1 MSTEFIIGTIIGL
14 IGIIPVVIK
23 IVKWVK
29 KPKLSEL
36 IKKLVDNSLSTN
48 DHRKVLKRMN
58 LILLRSGKRV
68 SRGLSPRYTNTVKT
82 GGPSLDEV
90 LKAGFGLADGHN
102 EDYSIFGT
110 GKGDLQKLYIQSVLN
125 STNSGRTIH
134 VSRWVTSGDWS
145 QDDEEMTITI
155 P

>member
-1 MSTEFIIGTIIGL
+1 MGKAKKVITQVIAVMLLLGILMVGVYGLYLGMDELDRPVSLTKTDSISNYIEINGFIIRRDAL
-14 IGIIPVVIK
+14 IHD
-23 IVKWVK
+23 
-29 KPKLSEL
+29 EF
-36 IKKLVDNSLSTN
+36 VDET
-48 DHRKVLKRMN
+48 
-58 LILLRSGKRV
+58 
-68 SRGLSPRYTNTVKT
+68 TNTVKT

-90 LKAGFGLADGHN
+90 LKAGFGLDDGHN

-110 GKGDLQKLYIQSVLN
+110 GKNDLQKLYIQSVLN
-125 STNSGRTIH
+125 SVNSGRTIH